1 MDLTADQTTAR
12 WRLDLAN
19 RHVAEGGRRVKRQA
33 ALTVSSSET
42 GTIRI
47 QAKELLEQ
55 LRITLA
61 LQIEDRDRI
70 LQELGKRN

>member
-1 MDLTADQTTAR
+1 MDLTADRTTAR

-33 ALTVSSSET
+33 ALTVELERDGHDT
-42 GTIRI
+42 I